1 MGTDTVDGLGLAN
14 GDLGMPTIS
23 IIIPTL
29 NEAKTLPYTLRA
41 IGTAANVEVVVADG
55 GSTDDTCALALAGQ
69 ATVVITQAGRANQMN
84 GGAKIARGDILL
96 FLHADT
102 DLPPDFDDWIRCTLS
117 QPGVVA
123 GAFELAINGSAWG
136 LRWVE
141 WGVGLRSRWLQMPY
155 GDQALFMRATVFWD
169 LGGFPALP
177 LMEDFELVRRLRQR
191 GQVAIAPVSVL
202 TSGRRWQKLGIV
214 RTTLINQGIILAY
227 LLGVDPARLARW
239 YRQWGRHR
247 RDL

>member
-1 MGTDTVDGLGLAN
+1 
-14 GDLGMPTIS
+14 
-23 IIIPTL
+23 
-29 NEAKTLPYTLRA
+29 
-41 IGTAANVEVVVADG
+41 
-55 GSTDDTCALALAGQ
+55 
-69 ATVVITQAGRANQMN
+69 MN

-96 FLHADT
+96 FLHSDT

-117 QPGVVA
+117 QAGVVA
-123 GAFELAINGSAWG
+123 GAFKLAINGSAWG

-177 LMEDFELVRRLRQR
+177 LMEDFELVRRLRQQGR
-191 GQVAIAPVSVL
+191 VAIAPVPVL
-202 TSGRRWQKLGIV
+202 TSGRRWQQLGIV

-239 YRQWGRHR
+239 YRQWGRR
-247 RDL
+247 R